1 MPDTAAPT
9 LRAALAALDNGG
21 AADEAAALLASPGF
35 AAAAA
40 FVARDH
46 ERTVADFIRLTEI
59 ASPPFGEATRAKAFA
74 EALREHGLRDV
85 SIDTEG
91 NVTGLR
97 PGSDPGAGLVVI
109 CSHLDTV
116 FPAGTDVTVKREG
129 TILRAPGVG
138 DDTRGLAVL
147 LAMLRALDAAQVQTR
162 ASILV
167 MASVGEEGAGDLRG
181 VKAFF
186 RDDPRHGQV
195 AAFMALDGLDPS
207 RLVTAAVGS
216 KRYRVTFRGP
226 GGHSFGAFGLVNPAF
241 ALARAADALSRIR
254 VPAQPKTTFSIGRMG
269 GGSSIN
275 AIPEEV
281 WMEVDLRSASPD
293 ALAVL
298 VARFLAI
305 LPQAVEDENAARDT
319 ASGRIRVE
327 VKAIGDRPAGA
338 TDLGS
343 RIVRLAQAVMGGQG
357 YEFHAEASST
367 DSNIAMSL
375 GLPAIT
381 VGSGC
386 AGGRAHSLEEW
397 IDVEPKASAQGIATA
412 LGTLLALAGTEA
424 SAAAV

>member
-1 MPDTAAPT
+1 MPDTNAPT
-9 LRAALAALDNGG
+9 MRAALAALDNGG
-21 AADEAAALLASPGF
+21 AAEEAAALLASPAF
-35 AAAAA
+35 AKAAV
-40 FVARDH
+40 FVAQDH
-46 ERTVADFIRLTEI
+46 ERTVADIIRLTEI
-59 ASPPFGEATRAKAFA
+59 ASPPYGEANRAAAFA
-74 EALREHGLRDV
+74 EALREHGLQNV
-85 SIDTEG
+85 GTDTEG

-97 PGSDPGAGLVVI
+97 PGTDPEAGLIVL

-147 LAMLRALDAAQVQTR
+147 LAVLRALDAAGIRTR
-162 ASILV
+162 AGILA
-167 MASVGEEGAGDLRG
+167 MGSVGEEGSGDLRG

-186 RDDPRHGQV
+186 KDDPRREQV
-195 AAFMALDGLDPS
+195 AAFVALDGLDPS

-216 KRYRVTFRGP
+216 KRYRVTFKGP

-254 VPAQPKTTFSIGRMG
+254 VPASPKTTYSIGRMG

-281 WMEVDLRSASPD
+281 WMEVDLRSASPE
-293 ALAVL
+293 ALASL
-298 VARFLAI
+298 EARFLAI
-305 LPQAVEDENAARDT
+305 LPQAAADENAARDT
-319 ASGRIRVE
+319 TAGRIQVDT
-327 VKAIGDRPAGA
+327 KIIGDRPAGS
-338 TDLGS
+338 TEMGS
-343 RIVRLAQAVMGGQG
+343 RMVRLAQAVMTGQG
-357 YEFHAEASST
+357 NQFHAEASST

-397 IDVEPKASAQGIATA
+397 IDVEPQASAKGIATA
-412 LGTLLALAGTEA
+412 MGTLLALAGVD
-424 SAAAV
+424 SAAG